1 MSKNSDKL
9 NAATLTNRTEESFAI
24 TDFTT
29 SELLIETFRVRR
41 TGQILYRELSGTKC
55 GVRLTHITT
64 GIVVECQEDFNGYRN
79 RESALQLLRIR
90 LNEIAKK

>member
-1 MSKNSDKL
+1 MRKNNEKL
-9 NAATLTNRTEESFAI
+9 NVTASINRSEESFAI
-24 TDFTT
+24 TGFTA

-41 TGQILYRELSGTKC
+41 TSQIFFRELSGTKC

-64 GIVVECQEDFNGYRN
+64 GIVVECQEDFNGCRN